1 MAAPSIWNFALT
13 TPDEQMNMEAD
24 WVLKAMVAMAA
35 ADGRLDSRETDL
47 IRQVYEDRTGRKL
60 AADEVAR
67 AVGANATGDALAQF
81 AAASK
86 TLDLETKEEMVRA
99 VYLVLLA
106 DERIAGEERKK
117 LKEISDALQISENH
131 LGVILEDLAI
141 WLAKIK
147 S

>member
-1 MAAPSIWNFALT
+1 
-13 TPDEQMNMEAD
+13 MNMDAD
-24 WVLKAMVAMAA
+24 WVLKAMVVMAA

-60 AADEVAR
+60 AADDVAR

-99 VYLVLLA
+99 AYLVLLA
-106 DERIAGEERKK
+106 DERIVGEESKK
-117 LKEISDALQISENH
+117 LKEISGALQIPENH
-131 LGVILEDLAI
+131 FGAILEDLAI

>member
-1 MAAPSIWNFALT
+1 
-13 TPDEQMNMEAD
+13 MNMDAD

>member
-1 MAAPSIWNFALT
+1 MAAGESSKGKMA
-13 TPDEQMNMEAD
+13 DEQMNMDAD

-99 VYLVLLA
+99 AYLVLLA

-117 LKEISDALQISENH
+117 LKDISGALQISENH
-131 LGVILEDLAI
+131 FGAILEDLAI

>member
-1 MAAPSIWNFALT
+1 MA
-13 TPDEQMNMEAD
+13 DEQMNMDAD
-24 WVLKAMVAMAA
+24 WVLKAMVAMAT

-67 AVGANATGDALAQF
+67 AVGANATGDALAQL

-99 VYLVLLA
+99 AYLVLLA
-106 DERIAGEERKK
+106 DERIDGEERKK
-117 LKEISDALQISENH
+117 LKEISGALQISENH
-131 LGVILEDLAI
+131 LGAILEDLAI

>member
-1 MAAPSIWNFALT
+1 MATGESSRDKMA
-13 TPDEQMNMEAD
+13 DEQMNMDAD
-24 WVLKAMVAMAA
+24 WVLKAMVAMAT

-67 AVGANATGDALAQF
+67 AVGANATGDALAQL

-99 VYLVLLA
+99 AYLVLLA

-117 LKEISDALQISENH
+117 LKEISGALQISENH
-131 LGVILEDLAI
+131 LGAILEDLAI

>member
-1 MAAPSIWNFALT
+1 MA
-13 TPDEQMNMEAD
+13 DEQMNMDAD
-24 WVLKAMVAMAA
+24 WVLKAMVAMAT

-67 AVGANATGDALAQF
+67 AVGANATGDALAQL

-99 VYLVLLA
+99 AYLVLLA

-117 LKEISDALQISENH
+117 LKEISGALQISENH

>member
-1 MAAPSIWNFALT
+1 MA
-13 TPDEQMNMEAD
+13 DEQMNMDAD

-60 AADEVAR
+60 AADDVAR

-99 VYLVLLA
+99 AYLVLLA
-106 DERIAGEERKK
+106 DERIVGEESKK
-117 LKEISDALQISENH
+117 LKEISGALQIPENH
-131 LGVILEDLAI
+131 FGAILEDLAI

>member
-1 MAAPSIWNFALT
+1 MA
-13 TPDEQMNMEAD
+13 DEQMNMDAD
-24 WVLKAMVAMAA
+24 WVLKAMVAMAT

-99 VYLVLLA
+99 AYLVLLA
-106 DERIAGEERKK
+106 DERIDGEERKK
-117 LKEISDALQISENH
+117 LKEISGALQISENH
-131 LGVILEDLAI
+131 LGAILEDLAI

>member
-1 MAAPSIWNFALT
+1 MATGESSSSKMA
-13 TPDEQMNMEAD
+13 DEQMNMDAD
-24 WVLKAMVAMAA
+24 WVLKAMVAMAN
-35 ADGRLDSRETDL
+35 ADGHLDSRETDL

-67 AVGANATGDALAQF
+67 AVGANATGDARAQL

-99 VYLVLLA
+99 AYLVLLA
-106 DERIAGEERKK
+106 DERIDGEERKK
-117 LKEISDALQISENH
+117 LKEISGALQISENH
-131 LGVILEDLAI
+131 LGAILEDLAI